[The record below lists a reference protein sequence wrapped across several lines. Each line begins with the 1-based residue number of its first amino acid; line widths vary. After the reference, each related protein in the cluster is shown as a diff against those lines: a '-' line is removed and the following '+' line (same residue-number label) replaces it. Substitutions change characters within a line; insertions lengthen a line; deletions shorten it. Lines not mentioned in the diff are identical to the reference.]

1 MASVGVA
8 SAGAMTAL
16 PSGTV
21 TFLFTDVEGSTRLL
35 HELGAKAYAA
45 ALAEHRRL
53 IREACAAEGGVE
65 VDTQGDAFFF
75 AFPTAPAALAAAVE
89 LTEALGQGSVRVRV
103 GVHTGSPLV
112 AAEGYVGEDVHR
124 AARIAAAGH
133 GGQVLVSAATAVL
146 CDDRSQ
152 GGLALRDLGEHRFK
166 DLQAAER
173 VFQLGDGRF
182 PPLKSLYR
190 TNLPVPATAFLGR
203 ERELSE
209 VAGLLA
215 RDDVRLLTLTGPGG
229 TGKTRLALQAAAEAA
244 EHYPGGVW
252 WVPLAALRDPELV
265 VPELARALDVQETA
279 SSSVLDAVMG
289 ALGGGRTLVLL
300 DNAEHLL
307 PEVATVVADLVG
319 RCPAAGVLATSR
331 ERLRVGAEHAYAV
344 PAMTPFDATGL
355 FVARA
360 RQVDA
365 SFAPTPAVAELCAR
379 LDELPLAL
387 ELAAARTAVFSPE
400 ELLDRLS
407 ERLDLLRG
415 GRDADPR
422 QQTLRATIEWSYD
435 LLDDEERR
443 LLPRLSVFAGG
454 CTFEAAEVVSGADP
468 DTLQSLID
476 KSLVR
481 RRDTADGARY
491 WMLETI
497 HEFTAEHL
505 QPEDE
510 HGLRLRHA
518 AFVADLVERADS
530 DLRHGPDQQ
539 GWARRLAAEYGN
551 VRVAMQLALDEAPAL
566 ALRIVGG
573 LAFFVWLRGG
583 FAEARAWVEAAL
595 AAGADEPDGLRARAL
610 ESGAVVAERQGDL
623 RAHQAYADAAYA
635 AYDAAGDGPGKASAL
650 RERGKAAIAGGE
662 RDRARAL
669 YEELVRLSEEV
680 GDPWNGAIALNNLG
694 DLALYDGDWE
704 RTIELCGKSSRLRR
718 GIGDRWGAA
727 LALVNVATAQLSAG
741 RPEDAA
747 RSLREALSESSDVG
761 ATMVVTSALQVS
773 TGLAASLGRERDAAR
788 LLGAFRRSLDELG
801 ARLEQFERD
810 QLEQTEALL
819 AERLGPA
826 AFDVELEVGRA
837 LSLDEAVAFAF
848 SLIDDCLD

>member
-1 MASVGVA
+1 MR
-8 SAGAMTAL
+8 TL

-35 HELGAKAYAA
+35 HELGAEAYAA
-45 ALAEHRRL
+45 ALGEHRRVL
-53 IREACAAEGGVE
+53 RESFARHGGVE
-65 VDTQGDAFFF
+65 VDTQGDAFFV
-75 AFPTAPAALAAAVE
+75 AFPTAPGALAAAAE
-89 LTEALGQGSVRVRV
+89 LTLALEHGPIRVRV
-103 GVHTGSPLV
+103 GVHTGTPLV
-112 AAEGYVGEDVHR
+112 TAEGYVGEDVHR
-124 AARIAAAGH
+124 AARIAATGH
-133 GGQVLVSAATAVL
+133 GGQVLVSAAAAAL
-146 CDDRSQ
+146 CDDQSQ
-152 GGLALRDLGEHRFK
+152 GGFALRDLGDHRLK

-173 VFQLGDGRF
+173 VFQLGNGVF
-182 PPLKSLYR
+182 PALKSLYR
-190 TNLPVPATAFLGR
+190 SNLPVPATAFLGR
-203 ERELSE
+203 ERELAE
-209 VAGLLA
+209 VVEVLT

-244 EHYPGGVW
+244 EHYPDGVW
-252 WVPLAALRDPELV
+252 WVPLAPLRDPELV
-265 VPELARALDVQETA
+265 VPELARALGVKETV
-279 SSSVLDAVMG
+279 SSSVLDAVLA

-307 PEVATVVADLVG
+307 PELATVVADLVD
-319 RCPAAGVLATSR
+319 RCPAVGVLATSR
-331 ERLRVGAEHAYAV
+331 ERLRVRAEQAYAV
-344 PAMTPFDATGL
+344 PSLSPSDATEL

-360 RQVDA
+360 RQVEV
-365 SFAPTPAVAELCAR
+365 SFAPTPAVTELCTR
-379 LDELPLAL
+379 LDDLPLAL
-387 ELAAARTAVFSPE
+387 ELAAARTAVFSPQ
-400 ELLDRLS
+400 ELLDRLAQ
-407 ERLDLLRG
+407 RLDLLRG

-422 QQTLRATIEWSYD
+422 QQTLRGTIEWSTD
-435 LLDDEERR
+435 LLDEEERR
-443 LLPRLSVFAGG
+443 LLRRLSVFAGG
-454 CTFEAAEVVSGADP
+454 CTFEAAEVVCAADP

-497 HEFTAEHL
+497 HEFAAEQL
-505 QPEDE
+505 QPEEE
-510 HGLRLRHA
+510 HVLRLRHA
-518 AFVADLVERADS
+518 AFVADLVERADP

-539 GWARRLAAEYGN
+539 GWARRLVAEYGN
-551 VRVAMQLALDEAPAL
+551 VRAAMRFALDQASPL

-623 RAHQAYADAAYA
+623 RAHQVYADAAYA

-662 RDRARAL
+662 QDRARAI
-669 YEELVRLSEEV
+669 YEELVRLAEEV

-704 RTIELCGKSSRLRR
+704 RTIELCGRSSGLRR

-727 LALVNVATAQLSAG
+727 LALVNVATAQLCAG
-741 RPEDAA
+741 RPQDAA
-747 RSLREALSESSDVG
+747 RSLRQALSESTDVG

-773 TGLAASLGRERDAAR
+773 AGVAVAIGRERDAAR
-788 LLGAFRRSLDELG
+788 LLGAFGRSLDELG
-801 ARLEQFERD
+801 SRLEQFERD
-810 QLEQTEALL
+810 QLERTEALL
-819 AERLGPA
+819 VERLGQS
-826 AFDVELEVGRA
+826 AFDAELEAGRA
-837 LSLDEAVAFAF
+837 LSLDE
-848 SLIDDCLD
+848 